1 MAVTSQQELSAYVI
15 YMILGSY
22 FKKAVCASTIKES
35 QLRLAYLAQKR
46 DNQINME
53 ERCDN
58 YVASRLIPNVPKVIF
73 NDMVEVR
80 FLLNNDKYIVEFTGF
95 DWKIN
100 MWANQIGKSIMFN
113 YEYKETEVH
122 L

>member
-1 MAVTSQQELSAYVI
+1 MEVTSQKELSAYVI

-22 FKKAVCASTIKES
+22 FKKAVCVSTIKET

-58 YVASRLIPNVPKVIF
+58 YVTSRLIPNVPEVIF

-80 FLLNNDKYIVEFTGF
+80 FFINNGKYVVEFTGF

-100 MWANQIGKSIMFN
+100 MWANQMGKSTMFS

>member
-22 FKKAVCASTIKES
+22 FKKAVCVSTIKES

-58 YVASRLIPNVPKVIF
+58 YVTSRLIPNVPEIIF

-95 DWKIN
+95 DWKIS
-100 MWANQIGKSIMFN
+100 MWANQIGKSIMFD
-113 YEYKETEVH
+113 YEYRETEVH

>member
-1 MAVTSQQELSAYVI
+1 MEVTSQQELSAYVI

-22 FKKAVCASTIKES
+22 FKKAVCVSTIKET

-58 YVASRLIPNVPKVIF
+58 YVTSRLIPNVPEIIF

-95 DWKIN
+95 DWKIS
-100 MWANQIGKSIMFN
+100 MWANQIGKSIMFD
-113 YEYKETEVH
+113 YEYRETEVH

>member
-22 FKKAVCASTIKES
+22 FKKAVCVSTIKET

-58 YVASRLIPNVPKVIF
+58 YVTSRLIPNVPEIIF

-95 DWKIN
+95 DWKIS
-100 MWANQIGKSIMFN
+100 MWANQIGKSIMFD
-113 YEYKETEVH
+113 YEYRETEVH

>member
-1 MAVTSQQELSAYVI
+1 MEVTSQQELSAYVI

-22 FKKAVCASTIKES
+22 FKKAVCVSTIKET

-58 YVASRLIPNVPKVIF
+58 YVTSRLIPNVPEVIF

-80 FLLNNDKYIVEFTGF
+80 FFINNGKYVVEFTGF

-100 MWANQIGKSIMFN
+100 MWANQMGKSTMFS

>member
-22 FKKAVCASTIKES
+22 FKKAVCVSTIKES

-58 YVASRLIPNVPKVIF
+58 YVTSRLIPNVPEVIF

-100 MWANQIGKSIMFN
+100 MWANQIGKSIMFS

>member
-1 MAVTSQQELSAYVI
+1 MGVTSQKELSAYVI

-22 FKKAVCASTIKES
+22 FKKAVCVSPIKES

-58 YVASRLIPNVPKVIF
+58 YVTSRLIPNVPEIIF
-73 NDMVEVR
+73 DDMVEVR
-80 FLLNNDKYIVEFTGF
+80 FFLNNDKYVVEFTGF

-100 MWANQIGKSIMFN
+100 MWANQIGKSIMFD
-113 YEYKETEVH
+113 YKYIEIEEN